1 MREEREELPR
11 RRRRTVHDASPS
23 GPHTVVAVR
32 QEFAEDTGQ

>member
-11 RRRRTVHDASPS
+11 RRRRTAHDASPS
-23 GPHTVVAVR
+23 EPHTVVAVR